1 MVKNSVTEKT
11 VTFNGNTLSGAKL
24 KHNVHASSINSL

>member
-11 VTFNGNTLSGAKL
+11 VTFNGITLSRAS
-24 KHNVHASSINSL
+24 VHASSINSL